1 MNTATGNISG
11 TPSSPGT
18 FTVTLTCS
26 NACGTGTA
34 TLNLMITGS
43 ASPDSTPWPVNLARK
58 GTVAFA
64 DLTTL
69 PSTPTVITPTTPV
82 GSMSGF
88 PRPYS
93 NQQVNGM
100 AKLCYDATADFCL
113 FRQPLVSLGLAQITT
128 RDIFLGRRCLSTH
141 LSPQCRQRCQ
151 NERTD
156 QGTITRQELIKLQR
170 TIGFSQSLLQYLG
183 TFSRE
188 RNRPAP
194 NWPQLNGK
202 LPARWDMNNLAI
214 VIPDSWIFPG
224 NHGVGHAYGLQR
236 HSEIAQLFGLVWE
249 NGTFAPGTRFTDP
262 NYYGRWKYTGRL
274 TTTTSPR
281 CQANPDFFQIID
293 YAMNQA
299 IGAYADPNHVR
310 NTFTIGAALIDQYDT
325 DDLYDATQP
334 GGGGNMA
341 TLLRSSTMQQ

>member
-1 MNTATGNISG
+1 MNLGGFPTYARLTLPTLPSRPAPATRRLSGKYPLEESEIMLVACQPPGFTPDHINASLSTGVPFSLTPNTNQNPTSFGVTWLPHGLSLNTATGNISG
-11 TPSSPGT
+11 APSSPGT

-26 NACGTGTA
+26 NACGSGTA

-43 ASPDSTPWPVNLARK
+43 APPDSTPWPVNLARK

-69 PSTPTVITPTTPV
+69 PSIPTVITPTTSAS
-82 GSMSGF
+82 SMSGF
-88 PRPYS
+88 PVPTAI
-93 NQQVNGM
+93 NQLMGWRN
-100 AKLCYDATADFCL
+100 YATTQQPTSASFNNPSFLLASADNYA
-113 FRQPLVSLGLAQITT
+113 RY
-128 RDIFLGRRCLSTH
+128 FLGASLPFTTPFTTVSTAV
-141 LSPQCRQRCQ
+141 Q
-151 NERTD
+151 NQRTD

-188 RNRPAP
+188 KNRPAP

-214 VIPDSWIFPG
+214 VIPDSWIWPG

-249 NGTFAPGTRFTDP
+249 NGNFG
-262 NYYGRWKYTGRL
+262 TGRSL
-274 TTTTSPR
+274 
-281 CQANPDFFQIID
+281 
-293 YAMNQA
+293 
-299 IGAYADPNHVR
+299 H
-310 NTFTIGAALIDQYDT
+310 
-325 DDLYDATQP
+325 
-334 GGGGNMA
+334 
-341 TLLRSSTMQQ
+341 